1 MGWKDHR
8 RQIKRWLRRFQD
20 RLPRQW
26 HPKTP
31 AACPHCRAGGSVT
44 IQKVKRD
51 VVPYCQVKS
60 RRGKPKRVRTAGHAC
75 PTPSCSYFGNRDE
88 AVHALVGYGK
98 DGPRGIQRFR
108 CQACKTTFSCRR
120 DSALY
125 YLKTDA
131 AQIEM
136 ALRFLAEGIDLAV
149 MVRYSGHVEAT
160 LIRWLKRAE
169 QHSAAGI
176 GCTSPA

>member
-1 MGWKDHR
+1 
-8 RQIKRWLRRFQD
+8 
-20 RLPRQW
+20 
-26 HPKTP
+26 
-31 AACPHCRAGGSVT
+31 
-44 IQKVKRD
+44 VK
-51 VVPYCQVKS
+51 
-60 RRGKPKRVRTAGHAC
+60 TAGHAC

-98 DGPRGIQRFR
+98 DGLHGIQRFR

-136 ALRFLAEGIDLAV
+136 ALWFLAEGIDLAV
-149 MVRYSGHVEAT
+149 MVRYSGHAEAT

-169 QHSAAGI
+169 QHSAAWHRVYFTGLAI
-176 GCTSPA
+176 AVVQMDELFARVRGVGGRWVWWPLIRSAKPSWLSMSDGARPEMPKRWCMP